1 MSLPSLCKQNIFH
14 FQQDFRILKIL
25 PNEKP
30 AAEVEKS
37 IKKEEIELKKQTE
50 LEELITDQID
60 VAIETNEIDS
70 VLLTTTTKPQ
80 TTKIT
85 SSIIT
90 PTLDIFTTATVSGS
104 SNEEMT
110 ITQKVNTEQSAT
122 IIVTDDDVM
131 ITEYKDLEKTVTQ
144 HATLDIDIQTDIIDV
159 TKSDDDIEIVN
170 NTIKSIDS
178 PEKGKYGKEEEKSA
192 EKSDSYEDYDEE
204 VDQKP
209 TNVKHRAHQHTLPSS
224 TLLHGFIA
232 NPGYPSYYIG
242 SDRDCK
248 WKIIIAKGQKMMLT
262 ILDLHLRGK

>member
-1 MSLPSLCKQNIFH
+1 M
-14 FQQDFRILKIL
+14 KIL

-30 AAEVEKS
+30 ELKIEKS
-37 IKKEEIELKKQTE
+37 IENEDKELKNQTE
-50 LEELITDQID
+50 LEELTTHQID
-60 VAIETNEIDS
+60 AAIETNEIDS
-70 VLLTTTTKPQ
+70 VLLTTSTTTKPQ
-80 TTKIT
+80 T
-85 SSIIT
+85 SSIIIT
-90 PTLDIFTTATVSGS
+90 PTLDIFTTSNAATG
-104 SNEEMT
+104 SNEE
-110 ITQKVNTEQSAT
+110 ITTSQKVNTEQSAT
-122 IIVTDDDVM
+122 IIVTDDDDVM

-144 HATLDIDIQTDIIDV
+144 HATLDIDIHTDIIDV
-159 TKSDDDIEIVN
+159 TKSNDDIEIVN

-178 PEKGKYGKEEEKSA
+178 PEKEKYGTDEERSTER
-192 EKSDSYEDYDEE
+192 SDSSEDYSEE
-204 VDQKP
+204 VDLKP

>member
-1 MSLPSLCKQNIFH
+1 M
-14 FQQDFRILKIL
+14 KIL

-30 AAEVEKS
+30 ELKIEKS
-37 IKKEEIELKKQTE
+37 IENEDKELKNQTE
-50 LEELITDQID
+50 LEEPTTHQID
-60 VAIETNEIDS
+60 AAIETNEIDS
-70 VLLTTTTKPQ
+70 VLLTTPTTTTKPQ
-80 TTKIT
+80 T
-85 SSIIT
+85 SSIIIT
-90 PTLDIFTTATVSGS
+90 PTLDIFTTANAATG
-104 SNEEMT
+104 SNEE
-110 ITQKVNTEQSAT
+110 ITTSQKVNTEQSAT

-144 HATLDIDIQTDIIDV
+144 HATLDMDIQTDIIDV
-159 TKSDDDIEIVN
+159 TRNNDDIEIV

-178 PEKGKYGKEEEKSA
+178 REKEKYGTDEEKST
-192 EKSDSYEDYDEE
+192 ERSDSFEDYSEE
-204 VDQKP
+204 VDLKP
-209 TNVKHRAHQHTLPSS
+209 TNVKHKARQHTLPSS

>member
-1 MSLPSLCKQNIFH
+1 
-14 FQQDFRILKIL
+14 LKIL

-30 AAEVEKS
+30 VAEIEKS
-37 IKKEEIELKKQTE
+37 MKKEEIELKKQTD

-70 VLLTTTTKPQ
+70 VLLTTIKPQ

-90 PTLDIFTTATVSGS
+90 PTLDIFTTATASGSSSS

-159 TKSDDDIEIVN
+159 TKSDDSIEIVN

-178 PEKGKYGKEEEKSA
+178 PEKGKYGKEEDRGA
-192 EKSDSYEDYDEE
+192 EISDSVEYDYDEE

-209 TNVKHRAHQHTLPSS
+209 SNVKHKAHQHTLPSS